1 MRLKPIFNEHTLD
14 LDRLTPNGWVLDV
27 GARGF
32 EFATEILSYGC
43 RVLSIDASRDV
54 VHPGIEGIVFEQ
66 VALADVDGE
75 LTFSDWGNGTGSHLV
90 HGRPPTAGG
99 RLYTVQSLTVRA
111 LMQRFGIHHFDAVK
125 LDCEGAEY
133 AILATWP
140 GPIATQITGAF
151 HDFIDPA
158 ASPTKHT
165 AVLRQLSQWYDV
177 VQHEASV
184 RHGHVPPCHWDS
196 LFTLRDNA
204 LGTYRLP
211 PN

>member
-32 EFATEILSYGC
+32 EFAIEMRELGC
-43 RVLSIDASRDV
+43 RVLSLDPSTS
-54 VHPGIEGIVFEQ
+54 VHDPDTDGILFRRW
-66 VALADVDGE
+66 ALADVDGE
-75 LTFSDWGNGTGSHLV
+75 LTFADWGNGTGSHLV
-90 HGRPPTAGG
+90 HGRPPTPGSAFYKV
-99 RLYTVQSLTVRA
+99 RCLTIQSLMRE
-111 LMQRFGIHHFDAVK
+111 FGIDHFDAVK

-133 AILATWP
+133 SILVTWP
-140 GPIATQITGAF
+140 GPVATQVTGAF

-158 ASPTKHT
+158 GSPAKH
-165 AVLRQLSQWYDV
+165 AVVLARLSLWYNT
-177 VQHEASV
+177 VQHEATV